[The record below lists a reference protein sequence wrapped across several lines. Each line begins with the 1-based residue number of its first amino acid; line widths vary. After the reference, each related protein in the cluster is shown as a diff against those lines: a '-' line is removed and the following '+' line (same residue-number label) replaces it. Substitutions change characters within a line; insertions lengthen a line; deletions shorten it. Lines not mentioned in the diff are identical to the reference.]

1 MSEGEPNGSVA
12 FDMAD
17 NDRSG
22 ATDQVRHGHQ
32 PQREE
37 DPPRRH
43 RRRKTKKTFLKL
55 KPTSLF
61 LDYIAE
67 IDIEEMFTQEHA
79 AAFPGILYENY
90 DFELE
95 KRILSLAIQKC

>member
-1 MSEGEPNGSVA
+1 MSTGEPNGSSAIEEAGEV
-12 FDMAD
+12 
-17 NDRSG
+17 
-22 ATDQVRHGHQ
+22 QVRHGHQ

-67 IDIEEMFTQEHA
+67 IDIEEMFTREHV

-95 KRILSLAIQKC
+95 KRILSLAIQNS